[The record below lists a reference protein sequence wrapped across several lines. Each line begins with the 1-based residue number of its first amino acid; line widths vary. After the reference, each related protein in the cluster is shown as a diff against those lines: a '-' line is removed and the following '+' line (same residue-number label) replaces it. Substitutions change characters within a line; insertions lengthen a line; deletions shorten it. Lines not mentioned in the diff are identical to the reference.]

1 MYRRRGV
8 LARGEVPLRTV
19 TSWCASVIAAVR
31 ALS

>member
-1 MYRRRGV
+1 MYQRLGV

-19 TSWCASVIAAVR
+19 TSLRTSVIAAVR